1 MIRMARCLTWLFGC
15 ALSSILMTSPA
26 TADPETVFFPSADGT
41 TELVGYLFAPAAA
54 APTRPS

>member
-1 MIRMARCLTWLFGC
+1 MARCLTWLFGC